1 MNFARINHLLIPQ
14 TAEERDRYRHSKAGT
29 ILRPITWLIESATPQ
44 GRMMLLLWMLS
55 GALGLDVLH
64 SSTWMLWCGIT
75 GLMLGSL
82 AVSRGFRVD
91 RVRIEL
97 SPPVRVT
104 IGEQARF
111 ALTLRNEDKRPAGP
125 LRIEGPF
132 LTWDGRWED
141 DPPAIGVIEP
151 GASLTVEA
159 RARFVA
165 RGSHHIDSFLIAAGA
180 PFGLFHGPIRT
191 TGSSRFL
198 VVPRVANVA
207 SVKTPGARRHQPT
220 GVAVASRTGESP
232 ELLGVRP
239 YRRGDAVRDL
249 HARTSARVGMPM
261 VREYQEQ
268 HSTRIGVVVDT
279 ARDASER
286 QFEAALSVAAGAMAW
301 LIRGD
306 RLVDLFIAGATV
318 RSITLGRGYGQIDQA
333 LDLLAVVTPGAPFE
347 SLELGRKL
355 QPHLSRLS
363 CLVFVA
369 LGSDPARTAFA
380 DQVRSAGVGCQ
391 TIVVRPAKTRAAAR
405 GRALGGSDL
414 VQLSVEE
421 IERGAPLWL

>member
-1 MNFARINHLLIPQ
+1 MNLARLNHLLIPQ
-14 TAEERDRYRHSKAGT
+14 TAEERDRFRQSKAARV
-29 ILRPITWLIESATPQ
+29 LRPLTWLIESATPQ

-64 SSTWMLWCGIT
+64 TSTWLLWCGLT
-75 GLMLGSL
+75 GLVLGSL
-82 AVSRGFRVD
+82 AVSRGFRID
-91 RVRIEL
+91 KVRLEL

-111 ALTLRNEDKRPAGP
+111 ALTLRNEDTRPAGP
-125 LRIEGPF
+125 MRVDGPF

-151 GASLTVEA
+151 GGSLTIES

-165 RGSHHIDSFLIAAGA
+165 RGPHHLDSFIVAAVA
-180 PFGLFHGPIRT
+180 PFGLFHGPIRS
-191 TGSSRFL
+191 TGSTRFL

-207 SVKTPGARRHQPT
+207 SIKTPGARRHQPT
-220 GVAVASRTGESP
+220 GVAVASRTGESL

-306 RLVDLFIAGATV
+306 RLVDLFIAGEPV

-333 LDLLAVVTPGAPFE
+333 LDLLAVVTPGAPFH
-347 SLELGRKL
+347 SLELARKL

-363 CLVFVA
+363 CLVFVS
-369 LGSDPARTAFA
+369 LGTDPARAAFA
-380 DQVRSAGVGCQ
+380 DQVRAAGVGCN
-391 TIVVRPAKTRAAAR
+391 TIVVMPARTRAAPNGPALR
-405 GRALGGSDL
+405 GNDL
-414 VQLSVEE
+414 VHVAVDE
-421 IERGAPLWL
+421 IEGGAPLWL